1 MQGGIIA
8 PRSLDMLAAPWLC
21 TMLMVYLLVGK
32 KRSCSR
38 LLEPGGHAKECSKKC
53 QMVSVGSWA
62 QSKMMDAHGTS
73 YDSMIAYSSSSLK
86 SPCQPV
92 KLLPALCDTPPELI
106 PLPPD

>member
-38 LLEPGGHAKECSKKC
+38 LLEPGGHAKECSEKC

-62 QSKMMDAHGTS
+62 QSKIDGCAWDILRLH
-73 YDSMIAYSSSSLK
+73 DRVFIFLLEV
-86 SPCQPV
+86 PV
-92 KLLPALCDTPPELI
+92 PASEVVASVVRHTA
-106 PLPPD
+106 

>member
-53 QMVSVGSWA
+53 
-62 QSKMMDAHGTS
+62 
-73 YDSMIAYSSSSLK
+73 
-86 SPCQPV
+86 
-92 KLLPALCDTPPELI
+92 
-106 PLPPD
+106 